1 MGTEITIDEK
11 KLATKETEAM
21 AYAVALVIA
30 DNDTYTKADQ
40 FCVALKG
47 LEKEIV
53 GDFEDSKKIAALAHK
68 TICAQEKAHLDKV
81 IPARTLVKQKMSA
94 YQDSQEKLRRDEEE
108 RQMVEAKKAADAEAL
123 RQAEQAEKEGKHEEA
138 EAIIQT
144 PVYVAPVFIP
154 KSVPKA
160 STIVRK
166 IWDFR
171 VVNESIVPNQYKM
184 IDEQK
189 LRAQAKATG
198 NSIPVPG
205 VEFFQRPV

>member
-1 MGTEITIDEK
+1 MGTEIIIDEK
-11 KLATKETEAM
+11 KLQTKEADAM
-21 AYAVALVIA
+21 AYAVALKIQ

-47 LEKEIV
+47 LEKEIIN
-53 GDFEDSKKIAALAHK
+53 DFSASKEAAHLAHK
-68 TICAQEKAHLDKV
+68 AITAQEKAHLEKV

-94 YQDSQEKLRRDEEE
+94 YQDEQERLRREEEE
-108 RQMVEAKKAADAEAL
+108 RQQVIAQKQAEDEAI
-123 RQAEQAEKEGKHEEA
+123 RQAEQAKANGNNDEA

-144 PVYVAPVFIP
+144 PVYAAPVVIP

-171 VVNESIVPNQYKM
+171 VVNESLVPKQYLM
-184 IDEQK
+184 VDEQK

-198 NSIPVPG
+198 NSIKVPG
-205 VEFFQRPV
+205 VEFFQRPI